1 MICVIV
7 LIVEGIN
14 KMAPVKR
21 GLYANINAKQKRQAA
36 QKAAG
41 RKVELTRR
49 VGSPGAPTKKAFI
62 QSAKTAKPAKKSR
75 A

>member
-7 LIVEGIN
+7 LTMEEIS
-14 KMAPVKR
+14 KMAKR
-21 GLYANINAKQKRQAA
+21 GLYDNINAKQKRQAA

-41 RKVELTRR
+41 RKVEPTRK

-62 QSAKTAKPAKKSR
+62 QSAKTAKKPTKKSR

>member
-7 LIVEGIN
+7 LTMEEIS
-14 KMAPVKR
+14 KMAKR
-21 GLYANINAKQKRQAA
+21 GLYDNINAKQKRQAA

-41 RKVELTRR
+41 RKVEPTRK

-62 QSAKTAKPAKKSR
+62 QSAKTAKPTKKSR

>member
-7 LIVEGIN
+7 LTMEGIS
-14 KMAPVKR
+14 KMAKR
-21 GLYANINAKQKRQAA
+21 GLYDNINAKQKRQAA

-41 RKVELTRR
+41 RKVEPTRK

-62 QSAKTAKPAKKSR
+62 QSAKTAKKPIKKSR

>member
-1 MICVIV
+1 MEEIS
-7 LIVEGIN
+7 
-14 KMAPVKR
+14 KMAKR
-21 GLYANINAKQKRQAA
+21 GLYDNINAKQKRQAA

-41 RKVELTRR
+41 RKVEPTRK

-62 QSAKTAKPAKKSR
+62 QSAKTAKPTKKSR